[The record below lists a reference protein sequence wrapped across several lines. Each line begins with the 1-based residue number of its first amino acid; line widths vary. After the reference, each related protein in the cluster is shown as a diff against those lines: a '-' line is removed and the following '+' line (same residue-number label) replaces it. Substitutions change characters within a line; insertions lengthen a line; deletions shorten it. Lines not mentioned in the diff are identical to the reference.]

1 MSALLWLT
9 VFLAPR
15 AITLPEAIEL
25 ARKNNLELRES
36 HTSVERAD
44 ADAKSARAQL
54 GPTLN
59 ARDELQYWNDK
70 FAPTFMDTPFLLREQ
85 LTNAFT
91 LSASQPVVGLF
102 QLGSQYRSQNRL
114 AEAADADHRATRDE
128 VTFRAIES
136 YLRLLEA
143 TDLAAIANETI
154 RDIEEQARTAK
165 ALVAAGTLIE
175 ADYLRTQV
183 ALAQARQDL
192 LRAQAQLGSSRAQL
206 AATIGLPVGSELEAA
221 PLDRNALP
229 ELPRSLDDALSGLD
243 QRRPELHAA
252 RARSEAAELARTA
265 AWSAL
270 LPQVNAAVAFQ
281 HFNGYGPFQPDNAAW
296 FGGTLTWNF
305 WEWGAQYYS
314 ARSASARA
322 EQGNLNLA
330 RKRRDAELEA
340 TQRFLDARATRAS
353 IEVAAS
359 AVVQAREA
367 YRVARALYENGSAT
381 TTDLLDAQLAL
392 ERARVNDARSSYDYL
407 VAYHAFARAAGT
419 VAQP

>member
-1 MSALLWLT
+1 MSALLCLT

-25 ARKNNLELRES
+25 ARKNNLDLRGS
-36 HTSVERAD
+36 ATAVERAD
-44 ADAKSARAQL
+44 ADAKAVRAQL
-54 GPTLN
+54 GPTLSAN
-59 ARDELQYWNDK
+59 DALQFWNDK
-70 FAPTFMDTPFLLREQ
+70 FAPEFMGEPFLLRDQ
-85 LTNAFT
+85 FTNALT
-91 LSASQPVVGLF
+91 LSASQPLVGLL
-102 QLGSQYRSQNRL
+102 QYGSQYRSQSRL
-114 AEAADADHRATRDE
+114 ADAAHADHRATRDE

-143 TDLAAIANETI
+143 TDLAAIANQAI

-206 AATIGLPVGSELEAA
+206 AAIIGLPIGTELEAA
-221 PLDRNALP
+221 PVDRNALP
-229 ELPRSLDDALSGLD
+229 ALPSSLEDALANLPE
-243 QRRPELHAA
+243 RRPELHAA

-281 HFNGYGPFQPDNAAW
+281 HLNGFGPFQPENAGW
-296 FGGTLTWNF
+296 VGGTLTWNF

-322 EQGNLNLA
+322 EQGDLEFA

-340 TQRFLDARATRAS
+340 TQRFLDARAARAS
-353 IEVAAS
+353 IDVAAT
-359 AVVQAREA
+359 AAVQAREA

-392 ERARVNDARSSYDYL
+392 ERARVNDARSTYDYL

-419 VAQP
+419 LAQP